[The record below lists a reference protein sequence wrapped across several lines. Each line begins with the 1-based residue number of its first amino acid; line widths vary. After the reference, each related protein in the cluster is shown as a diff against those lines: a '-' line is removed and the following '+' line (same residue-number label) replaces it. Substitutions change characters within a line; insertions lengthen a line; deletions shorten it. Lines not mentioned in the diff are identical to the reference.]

1 MGAAGILVTGWDR
14 DAGEPAVQLLRR
26 RSRGDGGGRVGRCLV
41 PAVIRREAWAA
52 MRAVVARGD
61 REVRVLSRHAGPGLF
76 VGDLKTGAGLADALA
91 GVTTVVHLATSFGGG
106 DSRMTQN
113 LLDAA
118 QAAGVVHVVYV
129 SIVGIDKITLGY
141 YKEKLECERLVTV
154 SPMPHT
160 ILRATQVHN
169 LVATLFA
176 APAVLTRAV
185 RSVDPDPADRGAR
198 RSERDWS
205 SSWRASRLDGC
216 ADIGG
221 PERLTGRQLADE
233 WKRYRGSRRAVWP
246 LKVAGRCLSCAGC
259 GEQPRRWRAVRVRHV
274 HRVSRVD
281 GRADL
286 SLIGAFI
293 DSSTFVGVRKF
304 IHR

>member
-1 MGAAGILVTGWDR
+1 MGAAGILVTG
-14 DAGEPAVQLLRR
+14 GTGTLGKPTVQLLRR
-26 RSRGDGGGRVGRCLV
+26 RSRGDGGGSGGVGGGDSGGSV
-41 PAVIRREAWAA
+41 GGDAGGDGA
-52 MRAVVARGD
+52 GD

-76 VGDLKTGAGLADALA
+76 VGDLKTGAGLADALS

-154 SPMPHT
+154 SAIPHT

-176 APAVLTRAV
+176 AQRFSPVLFAPSIRIQPIAVEEV
-185 RSVDPDPADRGAR
+185 GAR
-198 RSERDWS
+198 LVELVEGRPAGRVP
-205 SSWRASRLDGC
+205 
-216 ADIGG
+216 DIGG

-233 WKRYRGSRRAVWP
+233 WKRYRGSRREVWP
-246 LKVAGRCLSCAGC
+246 LKVPGAAFRALAAGANL
-259 GEQPRRWRAVRVRHV
+259 
-274 HRVSRVD
+274 VD
-281 GRADL
+281 GEPY
-286 SLIGAFI
+286 
-293 DSSTFVGVRKF
+293 GVRTF
-304 IHR
+304 TEFLASRSR